1 MKFEDM
7 LNTITL
13 EDSYKLIKD
22 IPDKS
27 IDLIYTDIPY
37 LFADGG
43 SSNSPLSQRIKK
55 LKQQDLAGITKGID
69 YKILMD
75 FIRVLKKVN
84 CFIWCSKEQ
93 ILDIMNF
100 FVKYGCMYEIL
111 TWNKSNPTPMTNNT
125 FLPDIEYCL
134 YFRETGVKLND
145 GYELKSK
152 WYESPIN
159 KRDKDKYK
167 HPTIKPL
174 ELVKRHILHTTQ
186 KNDIVLDCFSGS
198 GTTCIAAKE
207 LERQFIGIEIDP
219 EYHKISIDRLNGI
232 LANGQISFDTILEKE
247 QMKNGNKNTFNV

>member
-7 LNTITL
+7 INKITL
-13 EDSYKLIKD
+13 GDSYKLIKD

-100 FVKYGCMYEIL
+100 FDKYGCMYEIL

-159 KRDKDKYK
+159 KKDKDKYK

-198 GTTCIAAKE
+198 GTTCVAAKE
-207 LERQFIGIEIDP
+207 LNRRFIGIEINP
-219 EYHKISIDRLNGI
+219 EYHKISLDRLNGI
-232 LANGQISFDTILEKE
+232 LANGQLSFNTDINKLKE
-247 QMKNGNKNTFNV
+247 GD

>member
-13 EDSYKLIKD
+13 GDSYKLIKD

-55 LKQQDLAGITKGID
+55 IKQKDLAGITKGID

-93 ILDIMNF
+93 ILEILNF
-100 FVKYGCMYEIL
+100 FVRYGCMYEIL
-111 TWNKSNPTPMTNNT
+111 TWNKTNPTPMTNNT

-134 YFRETGVKLND
+134 YFRETGVKLNK

-159 KRDKDKYK
+159 KKDKDKYK

-174 ELVKRHILHTTQ
+174 ELVKRHILHTTK

-198 GTTCIAAKE
+198 GTTCVAAKE
-207 LERQFIGIEIDP
+207 LERQFIGIETDA
-219 EYHKISIDRLNGI
+219 EYHKISLDRLNGV
-232 LANGQISFDTILEKE
+232 LANGQVSIFTDP
-247 QMKNGNKNTFNV
+247 NKL